1 MNKKM
6 TQNDIKKARRAL
18 LDETIS
24 HFNLNNRG
32 ITKDGCSYAAGCA
45 VGRKINSRL
54 AKKLDKVIDITGDS
68 SVSCPEVFNQLPKK
82 LQVLGVD
89 FLSELQQLHDSG
101 QNWNDKGLSVIGESS
116 VEAIIQ
122 RFC

>member
-89 FLSELQQLHDSG
+89 FLSELQQLHDG
-101 QNWNDKGLSVIGESS
+101 AEYWNFTGLSFSGETKVERIVS
-116 VEAIIQ
+116 VY
-122 RFC
+122 C